1 MGVRP
6 KFVFP
11 SWNRRGLTS
20 DPKPPENSTRSQNF
34 TKIFT
39 TFLTEFTK
47 FLACLWIIVLTLFLL
62 FNVKTLWK
70 LSIITIKP
78 FEVSKQLGDAGFT
91 GQIISDLLMD
101 DMKAIHDSANSRV
114 HSGSLGQPMPDHSP
128 LLGEVL
134 LQQAKLPGTGVSM
147 EAFSQTILDALGHSP
162 INISGNLLRTDQ
174 STILTLRIAG
184 NQTKIIESPPG
195 RPCLTDCIKT
205 LLQEAA
211 RQTYLTLD
219 SYALATYYYD
229 RDPARCEATIR
240 YCLLNDNS
248 TDDAPAY
255 NLWGLLLK
263 SRGERHEAESKFLRA
278 LKRLKGGAPNPRL
291 TAVIYSNWGILLAN
305 QGKFDLAREK
315 YARAWKADD
324 TYIDSL
330 YNWGLAW
337 QKENKLDEA
346 EVKYREAI
354 RRKPDLLFAHY
365 NLAHL
370 LTQRGRTDDALKVFA
385 EMERVTKYRNPE
397 VYIQWAIPLIQR
409 KRYAEAIEKYDRAL
423 ELNPENIEVRNYK
436 ASLHQALG
444 APNATHQG
452 QAE

>member
-20 DPKPPENSTRSQNF
+20 DPKPSDNSTRSQNVI
-34 TKIFT
+34 KMAT

-47 FLACLWIIVLTLFLL
+47 FLACLWIIVLTFLLL
-62 FNVKTLWK
+62 FNIKTLWK
-70 LSIITIKP
+70 LSIVTIKS

-91 GQIISDLLMD
+91 GQIISDLLMEE
-101 DMKAIHDSANSRV
+101 MKAIHDSANSRV

-162 INISGNLLRTDQ
+162 IKISGSLLRTEQ
-174 STILTLRIAG
+174 STVLTLRIAG
-184 NQTKIIESPPG
+184 YRTKVIESPQG
-195 RPCLTDCIKT
+195 HPCLTDCIKT

-211 RQTYLTLD
+211 QQAYLTLD
-219 SYALATYYYD
+219 SYALATYYYG
-229 RDPARCEATIR
+229 RNPARCEATIR

-263 SRGERHEAESKFLRA
+263 SRGELHEAESKFLRA
-278 LKRLKGGAPNPRL
+278 LKRLKAVAPNPRL

-305 QGKFDLAREK
+305 QKKFDLAREK
-315 YARAWKADD
+315 YARAWEADD

-337 QKENKLDEA
+337 QKENNLEEA
-346 EVKYREAI
+346 EAKYREAI
-354 RRKPDLLFAHY
+354 RRKPDILSAHY

-370 LTQRGRTDDALKVFA
+370 LTQRGRTDEALKVFA
-385 EMERVTKYRNPE
+385 EMEQITKYRDPE
-397 VYIQWAIPLIQR
+397 VYIQWAIPLVLK
-409 KRYAEAIEKYDRAL
+409 KRYAEAIEKYDSAL
-423 ELNPENIEVRNYK
+423 ELNPENIEVRDYK
-436 ASLHQALG
+436 AKILDAL
-444 APNATHQG
+444 NATH
-452 QAE
+452 